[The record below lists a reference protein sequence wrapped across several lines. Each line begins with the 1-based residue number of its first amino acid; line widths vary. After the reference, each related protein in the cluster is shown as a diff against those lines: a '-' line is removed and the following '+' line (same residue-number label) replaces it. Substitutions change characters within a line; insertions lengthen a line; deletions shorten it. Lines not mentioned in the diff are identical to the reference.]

1 VEGRRWRPVT
11 TTGDVVVCQALDCRP
26 HMLVLNA
33 EDDRLRT
40 ALLADLPQESVQ
52 RLRRGHTETVVQAV
66 SEADAIETYW
76 VPSDDVAPSP
86 VLEDP
91 P

>member
-1 VEGRRWRPVT
+1 MTHPGAI
-11 TTGDVVVCQALDCRP
+11 VVCQALDCRP
-26 HMLVLNA
+26 HMLVLNV

-40 ALLADLPQESVQ
+40 ALLADLASETVQ
-52 RLRRGHTETVVQAV
+52 RLRRGHTKPVVQAV
-66 SEADAIETYW
+66 LRADAIETYW

-86 VLEDP
+86 VLEGP